1 MLVFFFPFFF
11 SSPLHVCSILTK
23 NLKELRF
30 EFSRNDNESKKK
42 KGQSIQLLS
51 IIRNNLQYR
60 IDLFADRDTIVHSVG
75 EFFLKGK

>member
-11 SSPLHVCSILTK
+11 SSPLHVCSTLTK
-23 NLKELRF
+23 NLKKLRF
-30 EFSRNDNESKKK
+30 EFSRNESKKK
-42 KGQSIQLLS
+42 RQSIQLLS
-51 IIRNNLQYR
+51 TIRNNLQYC

>member
-23 NLKELRF
+23 NLKKLRF

-42 KGQSIQLLS
+42 GQSIQLLS
-51 IIRNNLQYR
+51 TIRNNLQYR
-60 IDLFADRDTIVHSVG
+60 IDLFADRDIIVHSVG